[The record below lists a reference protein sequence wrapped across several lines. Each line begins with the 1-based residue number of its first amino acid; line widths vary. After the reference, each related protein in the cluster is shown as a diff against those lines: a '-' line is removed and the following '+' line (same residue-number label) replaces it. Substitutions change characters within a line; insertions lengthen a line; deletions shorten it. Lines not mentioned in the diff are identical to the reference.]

1 MKTVTIKN
9 DYEQAVEAFNNEL
22 NDYFE
27 REIENVRPYS
37 NDNAMLSYVN
47 EFEDALNDGTD
58 LTWELGKKTRTGYV
72 ASFTPSD
79 EWQEKHL
86 EIDDGKEREMFEVL
100 DNLRDSGKI
109 NMFGSPSVIAEVFGL
124 DKKQSREVV
133 TAWMESFKGNKSK
146 EGSK

>member
-22 NDYFE
+22 NDYYYYHIDDE
-27 REIENVRPYS
+27 RPYFG
-37 NDNAMLSYVN
+37 NEAMCDYLS

-72 ASFTPSD
+72 ASFTPSQ

-86 EIDDGKEREMFEVL
+86 EIDDGLKLEIQIINSHVAYIKMGDKTVYL
-100 DNLRDSGKI
+100 DNSTGEEI
-109 NMFGSPSVIAEVFGL
+109 VEI
-124 DKKQSREVV
+124 
-133 TAWMESFKGNKSK
+133 T
-146 EGSK
+146 EGED

>member
-37 NDNAMLSYVN
+37 SDNAMLSYVN

-86 EIDDGKEREMFEVL
+86 EIDDGQSVKC
-100 DNLRDSGKI
+100 LRFSI
-109 NMFGSPSVIAEVFGL
+109 ICVT
-124 DKKQSREVV
+124 VV
-133 TAWMESFKGNKSK
+133 KSICLVHPQ
-146 EGSK
+146 